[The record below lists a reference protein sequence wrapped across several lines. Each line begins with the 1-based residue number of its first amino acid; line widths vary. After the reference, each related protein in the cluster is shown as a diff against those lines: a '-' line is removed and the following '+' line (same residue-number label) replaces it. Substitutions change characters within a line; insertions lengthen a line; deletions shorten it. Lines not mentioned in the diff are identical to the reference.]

1 MGSGLMQLIAY
12 GPQNI
17 YLTGNPTTSYFKTVY
32 VRHTNFAMEHINIT
46 FDKTISMNP
55 TKRSQVSSKIV
66 RNADL
71 IHDLYL
77 VFDLPSLFTNS
88 SEPITWVNEIGN
100 VLINYYEITVGGQS
114 IDLQYGQWLSIWNEL
129 TIPVGKEPA
138 YKKMIGDTD
147 QLKNP
152 IVYTTSDVLATPARR
167 LTIPLKL
174 WFCDNPGLALPLIA
188 LQYTDVYINVEFNPL
203 NYLFR
208 IGKPFVSP
216 QKLFSGSSDLS
227 TFNKNLAAS
236 LISDGHDENS
246 LFYKYASNYV
256 ENSYLIG
263 NYIFLDEDERRRFA
277 QVSHEF
283 LITYVQRY
291 TYFGLKEGPNTLDLS
306 EFVNP
311 VKELIWVFQR
321 DDVDDYNEWENYT
334 IQNQIDNYYYL
345 LGKNKYRYLT
355 LNSDPEITDIDANTD
370 VQDYY
375 TSLRD
380 ELIPYELPENINT
393 NFPDFINIMKNATLL
408 FWGNERFAPQDYN
421 FFNATLPYKF
431 HTRAPK
437 DGIYSYPFSINP
449 ESDKPHGTCNFSAI
463 NKIQLRTNIFEQ
475 SDKSVKYNA
484 YVYATTHNIFRIIGG
499 IGQLVWAS

>member
-1 MGSGLMQLIAY
+1 MKKKIAII
-12 GPQNI
+12 GANGFLANNI
-17 YLTGNPTTSYFKTVY
+17 
-32 VRHTNFAMEHINIT
+32 H
-46 FDKTISMNP
+46 
-55 TKRSQVSSKIV
+55 KR
-66 RNADL
+66 
-71 IHDLYL
+71 
-77 VFDLPSLFTNS
+77 FDL
-88 SEPITWVNEIGN
+88 
-100 VLINYYEITVGGQS
+100 
-114 IDLQYGQWLSIWNEL
+114 
-129 TIPVGKEPA
+129 
-138 YKKMIGDTD
+138 
-147 QLKNP
+147 KN
-152 IVYTTSDVLATPARR
+152 T
-167 LTIPLKL
+167 
-174 WFCDNPGLALPLIA
+174 
-188 LQYTDVYINVEFNPL
+188 
-203 NYLFR
+203 
-208 IGKPFVSP
+208 
-216 QKLFSGSSDLS
+216 
-227 TFNKNLAAS
+227 
-236 LISDGHDENS
+236 
-246 LFYKYASNYV
+246 
-256 ENSYLIG
+256 
-263 NYIFLDEDERRRFA
+263 
-277 QVSHEF
+277 
-283 LITYVQRY
+283 
-291 TYFGLKEGPNTLDLS
+291 
-306 EFVNP
+306 
-311 VKELIWVFQR
+311 
-321 DDVDDYNEWENYT
+321 
-334 IQNQIDNYYYL
+334 YYL